1 MAKRKRH
8 LATPVHR
15 LLEPLRTR
23 CEACGGPL
31 WIAYHNTRTVATL
44 DGLVHLTAKIRRC
57 ETRTCTLYHRPY
69 RPEEEGGWALP
80 HGEFGLDVIAWLG
93 SQRYAAH
100 RTVPELHQALR
111 ARGVDIAERTV
122 THRVER
128 YDELLTLRLTDQRLC
143 DSQTLPHST
152 REPANPL
159 PSLAG
164 KIHSIKQCIYQA
176 PALFLIV
183 DTF

>member
-8 LATPVHR
+8 LATPVYR

-44 DGLVHLTAKIRRC
+44 DGPVHLTAKIRRC
-57 ETRTCTLYHRPY
+57 ETRTCALYHRPY

-93 SQRYAAH
+93 SSA
-100 RTVPELHQALR
+100 
-111 ARGVDIAERTV
+111 
-122 THRVER
+122 
-128 YDELLTLRLTDQRLC
+128 
-143 DSQTLPHST
+143 T
-152 REPANPL
+152 RRIGRSRSSIRRSAPVGSIS
-159 PSLAG
+159 PS
-164 KIHSIKQCIYQA
+164 A
-176 PALFLIV
+176 P
-183 DTF
+183 